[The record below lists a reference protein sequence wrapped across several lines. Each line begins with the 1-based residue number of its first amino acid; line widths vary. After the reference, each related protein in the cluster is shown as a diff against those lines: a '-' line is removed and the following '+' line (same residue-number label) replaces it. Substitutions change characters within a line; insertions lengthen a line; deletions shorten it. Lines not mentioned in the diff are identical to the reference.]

1 MATALASAQR
11 RYYSLE
17 DMPETNFDCRDKILG
32 GYYADPEANCQMFHV
47 CVKIPG
53 QGVQDFRFLCPNET
67 AFDQENQICADSG
80 DIDCEASG
88 LYLENFD
95 LYRLGSAQAKRPV
108 STVGN
113 GKGAVLPLGPSTK
126 SPILTNNVYEDDDFY
141 LQRSESGDRRL
152 HSKDLLRGSSSSNFF
167 NNRNKGKDLEED
179 DEDTQPKRPENNG
192 GNNNNNQFRPRPNSQ
207 LRPKTQYQSQFRKAE
222 QQNPTVQTTTQQP
235 AVGNQNQLNDKKRTK
250 IAVRKLTRKRPEDEV
265 DNRST
270 QQPQEPQTGFSPFS
284 TQVTQKFGVSDTR
297 YSTIKRPTTTPATFA
312 ANGETSFKQQTQ
324 QGQQQQQQQQNG
336 QNAFGNT
343 QIRQNNFGA
352 SNTLQQ
358 QQQQQNA
365 QSSFGNTQNRQT
377 SFGATSTQQQQQQN
391 GQNSFLSTQNRQ
403 SNFGASNNQQQQQN
417 AQSSFGNVN
426 SQNRQIN
433 FGSSNTQ
440 QQQFQNSQTNGNVNA
455 QQNRQGNVAT
465 GNFQQQQQQQQQQQT
480 QSRFQNFKRTEQTTP
495 AFFEP
500 SPTAGAVSKS
510 SEANTDT
517 TAFSL
522 LRNPIVA
529 AGPGYNANLN
539 RQTTNFQQG
548 RQSTANFASPTPA
561 GVTQTQQQQQN
572 RQSNTETFNYS
583 QQQQQNRQAGA
594 NVAAGFSQQRQS
606 GAFQQQQ
613 TNGGTFQQTRQQT
626 QQTATS
632 GAGFQQQNRQQTT
645 VTTGNFQQQ
654 NKQEVNTGSFQQ
666 QGRVQQ
672 TQTTAGAT
680 QQTQGRQQQ
689 NQANNGN
696 FQQGRQQTQSTS
708 GAFQGR
714 QQTQVNTNGN
724 FQVNRQ
730 GASNG
735 QTRSQ
740 AAQQTFNNFQQN
752 FNSQQ
757 GFNGQQ
763 TYNSQQSAQVS
774 SGSAN
779 GQSRQ
784 SNAGATN
791 FQQQSQN
798 SQSNF
803 RNGNTQQQ
811 FQQQQNKQSSFGT
824 TNFQQQQQPQQ
835 TFNTQVNRQSQRQ
848 TFRTYEEFDDGD
860 NQEFLKT
867 APSNNFR
874 PSDLNS
880 FTNTYKSEE
889 KVNTTRSGEVSTTK
903 YITPT
908 IVTTART
915 TPAYDT
921 PPQPRQN
928 FFSGQSSTGQP
939 SGFYNPTVS
948 TTQRAVSG
956 VSATSPAPSSKL
968 PQRIYPSPT
977 PAKAAE
983 AAKDTAY
990 DYAYYDDSSA
1000 TFPDYGGFDHLGDSD
1015 FSRTIQRTKSR
1026 LI

>member
-192 GNNNNNQFRPRPNSQ
+192 GNNNNQFRPRPNSQ

-235 AVGNQNQLNDKKRTK
+235 TVGNQNQLNDKKRTK

-343 QIRQNNFGA
+343 QSRQNNFGA

-377 SFGATSTQQQQQQN
+377 NFGATSTQQQQQQN

-403 SNFGASNNQQQQQN
+403 SNFGASNTQQQQQN

-440 QQQFQNSQTNGNVNA
+440 QQQFQNSQTNVNVNA
-455 QQNRQGNVAT
+455 QQNRQGNAAT
-465 GNFQQQQQQQQQQQT
+465 GNFQQQQQQQQQT

-548 RQSTANFASPTPA
+548 RQSTANFPSPTPA
-561 GVTQTQQQQQN
+561 GVTQIQQQQQN

-666 QGRVQQ
+666 QARVQQ

-696 FQQGRQQTQSTS
+696 FQQGRQQTQGRVGNKLKSTPTATS
-708 GAFQGR
+708 
-714 QQTQVNTNGN
+714 
-724 FQVNRQ
+724 
-730 GASNG
+730 
-735 QTRSQ
+735 
-740 AAQQTFNNFQQN
+740 N

-791 FQQQSQN
+791 FQQQNQN

-811 FQQQQNKQSSFGT
+811 FQQQQNKQSSYGT
-824 TNFQQQQQPQQ
+824 TSFQQQQQPQQ

-880 FTNTYKSEE
+880 FTSTYKSEE

-908 IVTTART
+908 IVTTSRT